1 MILQP
6 RVIFVIVAVS
16 LAAVTSLVI
25 NPLEQFR
32 RIQDGQVETEAEEFL
47 EAVERY
53 YKVFFEY
60 PWEALGQSDPD
71 ETVVQHTWIEEL
83 VTKGETNPEF
93 ADCSSWNQIYITQN
107 VTAVYACFDPIS
119 EKFQQQ
125 ADEESAFGCLGNCWR
140 CLSPISE

>member
-1 MILQP
+1 MVLQP
-6 RVIFVIVAVS
+6 RVIFVTVVVS
-16 LAAVTSLVI
+16 LAVVASLVI

-32 RIQDGQVETEAEEFL
+32 RIQDRQVGTEAEEFL

-71 ETVVQHTWIEEL
+71 ETAVQHAWIEEL
-83 VTKGETNPEF
+83 ITKGEANPEF
-93 ADCSSWNQIYITQN
+93 VDCSSCNRIYITQN
-107 VTAVYACFDPIS
+107 VTTVSACFDPIS

-125 ADEESAFGCLGNCWR
+125 ADEERAFDCLGNCWR